1 MRSRIKRRGAVLTA
15 AAVASLGLA
24 ASAPASLIGLPPG
37 GQVNDD
43 PAAGIDPG
51 RDAGASDVV
60 GGSLVAGGVRVPWA
74 TFEQKT
80 AGWQQIYVRAF
91 KDGQWRTQGS
101 PASLNIDPHQDAEA
115 PSIDFAGAGRTVPWV
130 SWYEP
135 NARLGTA
142 TNIFA
147 SRFDAA
153 AKTWVPEGQDRAP
166 AFKVPSL
173 NLHTDRDAENPA
185 VAGGAAVAGANP
197 VPWVAWQERDGG
209 ADNASSPQQIFVSRG
224 IKATD
229 CSANAPGGGTSV
241 SAFCWQQTG
250 IERITKGAAA
260 PANATDPTLNVDPT
274 RDGIEPDMA
283 FTGPSDTVPWIVWYE
298 QGASQIG
305 LRADEQVFAAKAVA
319 DPNADGGFRYVAVG
333 RGTAGQTNVLDTSG
347 AAHGLG
353 ACAES
358 IVAEDACSLNLVPGH
373 DAEDPRIA
381 AGTLTPGSPTV
392 PWIAWS
398 EDTGSGTHAIFV
410 ARLVGGNHFEL
421 FNGGLPVSNPAIDA
435 SRPDITFSG
444 NTPYVSWHSNIGGK
458 LKTVIGHFEGP
469 GSATF
474 KVDGALDPAD
484 ADVRSPLSSSNTADP
499 FTADGANAPGQAIGT
514 PFALHTSEGSPQRL
528 LAHAYQPTDVQTGD
542 ATGVNLSTAHV
553 GGSVNP
559 AGAAVTASFE
569 YGTTAAYGNRTPDQ
583 RLGVASAPVAFGA
596 DLSALPEYTA
606 IHYRAVVRSD
616 FGTIT
621 GPDRVFVTGARQ
633 PGPGGSG
640 GGAPGGNHGHPHSP
654 NKPKRHWPR
663 INSKVLKLRA
673 DGTVVVK
680 LTCPSSHG
688 KKCTGT
694 LRIKYYGKTIGH
706 RAFTLKSGKTH
717 GLVVRIAAKDKARIA
732 RGAHRAHGL
741 KVTVTAG
748 TSTTKLR
755 LIGA

>member
-15 AAVASLGLA
+15 AAIASLGLA

-80 AGWQQIYVRAF
+80 AGEQQVFVRAF
-91 KDGQWRTQGS
+91 KDGQWRTQGA
-101 PASLNIDPHQDAEA
+101 PASLNLDPAQEAEA

-135 NARLGTA
+135 NAQLGAA

-147 SRFDAA
+147 SRFDATN
-153 AKTWVPEGQDRAP
+153 KVWIPEGQDRAP
-166 AFKVPSL
+166 AHKVPSL
-173 NLHTDRDAENPA
+173 NIHTDRDAENPA

-209 ADNASSPQQIFVSRG
+209 GANDATSPNQIFVSRA
-224 IKATD
+224 IKSAD
-229 CSANAPGGGTSV
+229 CTLNKPGGGTSV
-241 SAFCWQQTG
+241 SQFCWQQTG
-250 IERITKGAAA
+250 IDRITKGAAA
-260 PANATDPTLNVDPT
+260 PAGATDPTLNVDPT
-274 RDGIEPDMA
+274 RDGIEPDVA

-305 LRADEQVFAAKAVA
+305 LRANEQVFAAKAVA
-319 DPNADGGFRYVAVG
+319 DPTADGGFRHVAVG
-333 RGTAGQTNVLDTSG
+333 RGQTSVLDTSG
-347 AAHGLG
+347 AVHGLG

-358 IVAEDACSLNLVPGH
+358 VAAEDACSENLVPGH

-381 AGTLTPGSPTV
+381 AGTLTPGAPTV
-392 PWIAWS
+392 PWIVWS
-398 EDTGSGTHAIFV
+398 EDTGAGTHAIFV
-410 ARLVGGNHFEL
+410 ARLVGGSHFEL
-421 FNGGLPVSNPAIDA
+421 FNGGLPVSNPAVDA

-444 NTPYVSWHSNIGGK
+444 NTPYVSWHSDVGGK
-458 LKTVIGHFEGP
+458 LKTVVGHFEGA
-469 GSATF
+469 GTATF

-499 FTADGANAPGQAIGT
+499 FTADGAAPSGQAIGT
-514 PFALHTSEGSPQRL
+514 PFALHTSDGSPQRL

-542 ATGVNLSTAHV
+542 ATGVTLSTAHV
-553 GGSVNP
+553 TGSVNP

-569 YGTTAAYGNRTPDQ
+569 YGTTAAYGSRTADQ
-583 RLGVASAPVAFGA
+583 RIGVASAPVAFAA

-616 FGTIT
+616 FGTLT

-633 PGPGGSG
+633 PGTGPGGG
-640 GGAPGGNHGHPHSP
+640 VPGGNNGYPHGPK
-654 NKPKRHWPR
+654 KPKHHWPV
-663 INSKVLKLRA
+663 INSKVLKLHA

-680 LTCPSSHG
+680 LTCPSAHG
-688 KKCTGT
+688 KLCQGT

-706 RAFTLKSGKTH
+706 TAFRIKSGGKAH
-717 GLVVRIAAKDKARIA
+717 GIVVRIAAKDKARIA
-732 RGAHRAHGL
+732 RGAHHAHGL
-741 KVTVTAG
+741 KVAVTAG
-748 TSTTKLR
+748 TSSTTLR
-755 LIGA
+755 LVRA